1 MLQTALAF
9 LFVLPALSQSDTI
22 VNPLDVVDTLS
33 QDFGL
38 FTKDEILNLSLRF
51 DLTHYKSKK
60 PKDEYMNAI
69 LTYHINETDSIN
81 KEIRLKSR
89 ERFETVTAIFLR

>member
-1 MLQTALAF
+1 MRKILLLQTALAF

-38 FTKDEILNLSLRF
+38 FTNDEILNLSLRF
-51 DLTHYKSKK
+51 DLTHYRK
-60 PKDEYMNAI
+60 
-69 LTYHINETDSIN
+69 
-81 KEIRLKSR
+81 
-89 ERFETVTAIFLR
+89 